1 MAPKLFVLLDTVQS
15 FTEGLARQ
23 FEISLVHARQLMKS
37 TNAAKVV
44 IQLLGILQVPQD
56 LADDPDQA
64 DLGVDDFPP
73 GQVVHTEL
81 LVKLIEFLNILSEL
95 E

>member
-1 MAPKLFVLLDTVQS
+1 M
-15 FTEGLARQ
+15 E
-23 FEISLVHARQLMKS
+23 S

-44 IQLLGILQVPQD
+44 IQLLRVLQVPQD
-56 LADDPDQA
+56 LADDSDQA
-64 DLGVDDFPP
+64 DLGVNAFPP

-81 LVKLIEFLNILSEL
+81 LVKLIEFLNILPEL

>member
-1 MAPKLFVLLDTVQS
+1 MRNMTIPRILRFLRILRI
-15 FTEGLARQ
+15 L
-23 FEISLVHARQLMKS
+23 
-37 TNAAKVV
+37 
-44 IQLLGILQVPQD
+44 ILQVPQD

-64 DLGVDDFPP
+64 DLGVDDFHP